1 MSYVRVP
8 VIIAI
13 LAALMP
19 VGAHAQPLTPDHVP
33 GELPANVNHWLN
45 RLWRWGNQAPNPTPV
60 TEAEAVAI
68 RDSLAVL
75 PTFPA
80 NPYSGCHARA
90 EFLFARL
97 APLSN
102 GKMFKVWLM
111 VDSLMTPVVP
121 RDSITYQLADGR
133 RTTWSYHVAPAYRDE
148 SGQLWVIDRLA
159 SPTPVRVADWLKN
172 FTIHGTATL
181 IDVPGRFYL
190 YNTYELPSA
199 RDTTRRHRVLDDFWE
214 YNGNALAEHWA
225 AEDLAVDAV
234 SDAFAG
240 GRFAACELRGLMSQS
255 IALKARIEA
264 NGALPAGCQG
274 VRELYERE
282 RRRWI
287 GLGL

>member
-1 MSYVRVP
+1 M
-8 VIIAI
+8 
-13 LAALMP
+13 
-19 VGAHAQPLTPDHVP
+19 
-33 GELPANVNHWLN
+33 
-45 RLWRWGNQAPNPTPV
+45 
-60 TEAEAVAI
+60 TEAEAAAI

-75 PTFPA
+75 PAFPA

-111 VDSLMTPVVP
+111 VDSLMTPVAP
-121 RDSITYQLADGR
+121 SGSIAYQLADGR
-133 RTTWSYHVAPAYRDE
+133 RTDWAYHVAPAYRDE
-148 SGQLWVIDRLA
+148 SGHLWVIDRLV
-159 SPTPVRVADWLKN
+159 SPAPVRVADWLGN
-172 FTIHGTATL
+172 FSIQGTATL

-190 YNTYELPSA
+190 YNTYALPSA
-199 RDTTRRHRVLDDFWE
+199 RDTSRWHRVLDDFWE

-255 IALKARIEA
+255 MSLKERIEA
-264 NGALPAGCQG
+264 SGALPAGCGG
-274 VRELYERE
+274 VRELYESE
-282 RRRWI
+282 RARWI